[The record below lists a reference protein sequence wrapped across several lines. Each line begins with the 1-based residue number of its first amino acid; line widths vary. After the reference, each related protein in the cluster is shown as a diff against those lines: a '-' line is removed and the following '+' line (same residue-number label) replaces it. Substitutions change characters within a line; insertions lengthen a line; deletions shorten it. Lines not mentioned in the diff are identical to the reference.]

1 MLLTA
6 KAKADASITAKVKT
20 DASTTAKVKTDASH
34 GESHSQLII

>member
-6 KAKADASITAKVKT
+6 KVKADASITAKVKT

-34 GESHSQLII
+34 GESHSQLR

>member
-34 GESHSQLII
+34 GESHSQLR

>member
-20 DASTTAKVKTDASH
+20 DASTAKAKTDASH
-34 GESHSQLII
+34 S

>member
-6 KAKADASITAKVKT
+6 KAKADASITAQVKT

-34 GESHSQLII
+34 GESHSQLR